1 MTVALIQVPFDSG
14 QRELRMG
21 LGPGRLMALG
31 AREVAARAHGGEAVP
46 GRIDSDEPFPLEAAT
61 AFDLARKLSGDV
73 ARARRE
79 GAFPLVLAGNCMS
92 AVGTLAGLA
101 EVPRLGIVW
110 LDAHGD
116 LNTPETSSS
125 GFVDGMALAVA
136 TGRCWR
142 PLAESVPG
150 FAPVADRQV
159 LHAGARALDPAER
172 DILAAGDIVA
182 VDGAAFRG
190 QGAEALD
197 TALDVLAPRVDA
209 VYLHLDL
216 DVHDAAELTANP
228 FAEPGGPGAA
238 QVREAVA
245 RVAARLP
252 LAAAALT
259 AYAPE
264 WDRDGAAGQAALE
277 LIETLLAARP
287 RG

>member
-1 MTVALIQVPFDSG
+1 MTVALIQVPYDSG
-14 QRELRMG
+14 QREQRMG

-31 AREVAARAHGGEAVP
+31 AREAAARAHGGEAVP
-46 GRIDSDEPFPLEAAT
+46 ARIDSDEAFPLEVAT

-73 ARARRE
+73 ARARRS

-101 EVPRLGIVW
+101 EVPRLGVVW

-116 LNTPETSSS
+116 LNTPETSPS
-125 GFVDGMALAVA
+125 GFLDGMALAVA

-142 PLAESVPG
+142 ALAESVPG
-150 FAPVADRQV
+150 FEAIPDRRV

-172 DILAAGDIVA
+172 DLLGAGEMAV
-182 VDGAAFRG
+182 VDGATFRA

-197 TALDVLAPRVDA
+197 AALDALAGQVDA

-228 FAEPGGPGAA
+228 FAAPGGPSAA
-238 QVREAVA
+238 QAREAVA
-245 RVAARLP
+245 RVAGRLP
-252 LAAAALT
+252 VVAAALT

-277 LIETLLAARP
+277 LIAALLAVRP